1 MTERKRA
8 ETIELSNDP
17 SLTLDIF
24 KTAKKLE
31 YLLDYTP
38 QYAKTL
44 KAVRKLTATDIEVT
58 DEQQKRYVD
67 VERVFRDIMRKIREK
82 EKEEEKDLPVIG
94 LMENHTSKED
104 EG

>member
-44 KAVRKLTATDIEVT
+44 KAVRKLTVTNIEVT
-58 DEQQKRYVD
+58 DEQQRCYANTRRIA
-67 VERVFRDIMRKIREK
+67 EDIMRKVRE
-82 EKEEEKDLPVIG
+82 EEEEEEKDLPVIG
-94 LMENHTSKED
+94 WPENHTSKE
-104 EG
+104 EEE